1 MGSKFICDVHH
12 ATTETLHSTALPSRC
27 TPAGVLPNMLSGGHV
42 VLACSDSASNAS
54 PQSKL
59 SRHDASPASA
69 GEGPSVKGFRLQAS
83 SDLCLKY
90 CFIMQ
95 AELNTRV
102 AAIKEAAAQR
112 SFAAAPVITINVH
125 VHVIADSARST
136 PCTLAVAEL
145 ARRPD
150 QAARHFLVAR
160 CIRTLPRPLPLVA
173 LLHFQAPSPD
183 SAGQ

>member
-1 MGSKFICDVHH
+1 MPPQRLC
-12 ATTETLHSTALPSRC
+12 TALHC
-27 TPAGVLPNMLSGGHV
+27 H
-42 VLACSDSASNAS
+42 
-54 PQSKL
+54 
-59 SRHDASPASA
+59 HDAHQQASCPTCCPVGMWCWLVLTQPATQAHSPSCRVMTPVRHQLVRAPASRA
-69 GEGPSVKGFRLQAS
+69 FACKLPQT
-83 SDLCLKY
+83 LCLKY
-90 CFIMQ
+90 CFIVQ